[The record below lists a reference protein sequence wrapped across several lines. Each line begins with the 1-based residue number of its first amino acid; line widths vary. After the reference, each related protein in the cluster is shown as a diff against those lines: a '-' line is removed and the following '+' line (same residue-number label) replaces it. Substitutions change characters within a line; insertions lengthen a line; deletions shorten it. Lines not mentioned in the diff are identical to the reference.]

1 SSRTTRDKIRAIQVL
16 GRLVGFLSA
25 DEAGGLF
32 PKVMATLQSAL
43 ADPHGTSAQRRTAY
57 RVMMGYILGLSDASL
72 AENLSTIVVNV
83 LALIEEVK
91 SDDGDKASRRRRRI
105 GGGGRSGGARRAVI
119 GDTTNKTPPS
129 SKLLL
134 LPRGG
139 GRRHGNR
146 SAAKARKDNQN
157 SRSDSDLL
165 EEALAYSRTG
175 PPVPSP
181 RRVSVVGVKT
191 APRGLW
197 GQRRGGGAGEQEKA
211 EIRATAAALLRLL
224 IVEKQ
229 DKMSTHFHKIP
240 FMPQLPDL
248 PSLGEVGAVLSR
260 ELGYQ
265 SLREQLG
272 RLTPLL
278 KDEST
283 EVRRAALKHLA
294 LVVRRDKQHLAELVL
309 EGGSGSSE
317 VDPVV
322 SRLLAGLLEMST

>member
-1 SSRTTRDKIRAIQVL
+1 
-16 GRLVGFLSA
+16 
-25 DEAGGLF
+25 
-32 PKVMATLQSAL
+32 M
-43 ADPHGTSAQRRTAY
+43 
-57 RVMMGYILGLSDASL
+57 
-72 AENLSTIVVNV
+72 

-91 SDDGDKASRRRRRI
+91 SDDGDNASKRRRR
-105 GGGGRSGGARRAVI
+105 GSAGGRGRNASARRTVI
-119 GDTTNKTPPS
+119 GDSTNTTPPS
-129 SKLLL
+129 SKLL
-134 LPRGG
+134 PHGG
-139 GRRHGNR
+139 GRRHVHR
-146 SAAKARKDNQN
+146 SVAKARKNNAN
-157 SRSDSDLL
+157 SRSDADLL

-181 RRVSVVGVKT
+181 RRVSVVAVKT
-191 APRGLW
+191 TAGGVW
-197 GQRRGGGAGEQEKA
+197 GQRRGGGAREKEKA

-265 SLREQLG
+265 SLGEQLG

-283 EVRRAALKHLA
+283 EVNAGGRGGGVYRTA
-294 LVVRRDKQHLAELVL
+294 VVRQCASDSSAQWLEWTPQRRIHPLERDNQQSCVC
-309 EGGSGSSE
+309 G
-317 VDPVV
+317 P
-322 SRLLAGLLEMST
+322 LLRASLWRQRR

>member
-1 SSRTTRDKIRAIQVL
+1 
-16 GRLVGFLSA
+16 
-25 DEAGGLF
+25 
-32 PKVMATLQSAL
+32 M
-43 ADPHGTSAQRRTAY
+43 
-57 RVMMGYILGLSDASL
+57 
-72 AENLSTIVVNV
+72 

-105 GGGGRSGGARRAVI
+105 GGGGRSGSARRAVI
-119 GDTTNKTPPS
+119 GDSTNTTPPS
-129 SKLLL
+129 SKLL
-134 LPRGG
+134 GG

-146 SAAKARKDNQN
+146 SAAKARKNNQN
-157 SRSDSDLL
+157 SRSDTDLL

-181 RRVSVVGVKT
+181 RRVPVVGVKT
-191 APRGLW
+191 AARGLW
-197 GQRRGGGAGEQEKA
+197 GQRRGGGAGEQEKT

-229 DKMSTHFHKIP
+229 EKMSTHFHKIP

-283 EVRRAALKHLA
+283 EVIAGRAGECGLSYS
-294 LVVRRDKQHLAELVL
+294 
-309 EGGSGSSE
+309 GSGSVCIFTAVLSGSSGHPNVGFTFWRE
-317 VDPVV
+317 ITNNHVCVWPPVT
-322 SRLLAGLLEMST
+322 SFFMETRPIRLRTVVRAATIP

>member
-1 SSRTTRDKIRAIQVL
+1 MV
-16 GRLVGFLSA
+16 
-25 DEAGGLF
+25 
-32 PKVMATLQSAL
+32 AL
-43 ADPHGTSAQRRTAY
+43 TNVRRTHY
-57 RVMMGYILGLSDASL
+57 TPFNVIPVVGVHPPRLSVTMYHAITC
-72 AENLSTIVVNV
+72 APQVNV

-91 SDDGDKASRRRRRI
+91 SDSGGNASKRRRRGC
-105 GGGGRSGGARRAVI
+105 GGGGSRRKDSARRAVI
-119 GDTTNKTPPS
+119 GDSAKTTPPS
-129 SKLLL
+129 SKLLP
-134 LPRGG
+134 PRGG

-146 SAAKARKDNQN
+146 SAAKASKNN
-157 SRSDSDLL
+157 AKCRSDTDLL
-165 EEALAYSRTG
+165 EGALAYSRTG

-181 RRVSVVGVKT
+181 RRVSVIGVKT
-191 APRGLW
+191 AAGRVW
-197 GQRRGGGAGEQEKA
+197 GQRRGGGAGEKEKA

-265 SLREQLG
+265 SLGEQLG

-283 EVRRAALKHLA
+283 EVIARGMGGYGGIVQLYWSVCCTAVLKW
-294 LVVRRDKQHLAELVL
+294 L
-309 EGGSGSSE
+309 E
-317 VDPVV
+317 
-322 SRLLAGLLEMST
+322 